1 MNISKSTPYVRYKE
15 NFSSTLHLGSIHVES
30 EYLDRTQKT
39 TLESIQGMT
48 WHNKVV
54 NENKELNL
62 LSEHNLFL
70 EGETHKEFFDTTPHR
85 LSVDEVHGL
94 QDIEPNEDGTFTY
107 RITSLEGEYAQI
119 YDGVN
124 NIIASSDT
132 LEPQFEI
139 TYDTNEEDLMGNIVL
154 DDTAPTH
161 TIEMSNVGTLDGI
174 MIGKT
179 LVNNILDSSE
189 EEYVCLGDYNS
200 QSITIDNS
208 VERNFGSAI
217 LTGQTLVNV
226 NKTTLNNGKINQI
239 YYPASQ
245 FNMNMMKTETTY
257 LVIVYNDGDSDVKF
271 YLNQNNFKWNNF
283 TVKAKN
289 THKTIGTTKAEILD
303 DIWLSCGEQ
312 QTTEQNIRAM
322 LIEYQEGMENWDIP
336 YFEGMQSVKM
346 PVLTTTGK
354 NLTSQRFGTYT
365 TVDGI
370 TVNSKENEISLSG
383 TAATH
388 RAFDVTTGDH
398 VGGYNDQTPHY
409 KNRRLAQKPG
419 TYTLSFTFGCDKIH
433 EAFPFTGYLLSV
445 GIVYDDDKYNN
456 YALVLNGSNP
466 DYTTISRTIEVNS
479 HINGIFIQRWYGG
492 KCDGLKVKNLQL
504 EEGSVATEYEPY
516 KSNILTTSEEVTLRG
531 VGDVKDELNLLT
543 GGLTQRIGEIV
554 FDGSENWEVVDVTK
568 NNTMAFLNRDTYK
581 IGAINGKVV
590 SDKLPTITQ
599 SFLTYDSGNGV
610 RLTTEIYI
618 NLLKSQLPTEDIA
631 GFKEWLSQ
639 NPITVQYQLATE
651 SIKTVDLTV
660 LDQDNNPTT
669 FHSYNETTHI
679 NTSSDGLVPFIEIDN
694 PKYEVMLKPNTTYT
708 IKMDRTN
715 VPKNSDFQVN
725 LAGVV
730 TSIDDD
736 VESFTVKT
744 YSTLSNNEM
753 KFIGYG
759 NKFKNVMLLEG
770 NHVNSQIEHFE
781 GMQSV
786 QTPILTTIGKNLW
799 NNYSLERGSIN
810 HLNGENLN
818 QYATQ
823 TRSKGYI
830 PIVPNTKYIATSY
843 GFDGTTSSDLIRY
856 YDSEKKFIGTSP
868 NEKSTFLRTVFQ
880 MAIDNISHVQL
891 EESSVATEY
900 EPYQSN
906 ILTVNE
912 PVELRGI
919 GDMRDEF
926 NVETGEYIQ
935 RIGEITFD
943 SGLDEIYSSTEI
955 WFNKYSANTNE
966 YNTFTNVSVF
976 GIHNIPNKRL
986 GWNLSICN
994 SFVNLGFKEG
1004 FTVGEARNGVFSDHN
1019 SQPSFYIAYGEHNN
1033 YTTQDFKDYLS
1044 KNPITIQYVLEEP
1057 IIHKIDSQ
1065 ILDQDG
1071 KQLRT
1076 FHTFE
1081 DTTHIFISSDT
1092 LIPNTNINY
1101 EITTSVATVIGSSA
1115 SFDNGEEGSPI
1126 SAVVYGESK
1135 YRDIN
1140 TGELLDEFDSEREL
1154 EIIGAESPI
1163 LTIQGELSENILST
1177 YPQVTLHSIGDIK
1190 DEIDYVNETI
1200 TRRIGKI
1207 VLDGSE
1213 KWGTVHSGRYCLEY
1227 VLNNVNRPSI
1237 DNINFK
1243 CDKLK
1248 PVSYSKE
1255 YNGTFG
1261 IALYEGSNYDFIV
1274 RTDIQT
1280 VAEFKQWL
1288 SNNPTTV
1295 YYQLAEPITESV
1307 RITPPNPQTS
1317 TASITIPT
1325 QLNHVDNK
1333 SDYVMWNP
1341 YKEHYVRYN
1350 HVQDGQPLEHYTW
1363 DNLED
1368 LNERQY
1374 IEIYDRRT
1382 YVEQEYE
1389 NYISSHESKGTTK
1402 YVLLEPNHDYTVS
1415 VRFSELPE
1423 CETVKVNLGGAEV
1436 EMDVNNPHV
1445 HITTPTPLLN
1455 NLCSI
1460 SGDGLTGK
1468 ITDILVIH
1476 CLYHEGFADIDYFEG
1491 IDGIGEVV
1499 DGGVNITLEQTN
1511 GNLIDEEFEVWNNGQ
1526 SIKMGDAKRL
1536 VVHPN
1541 TKYVVKFRRDMD
1553 KELAYTLYV
1562 QLFNKDNVK
1571 TRIVNGGATQESNTR
1586 EFTTNHDET
1595 MVRLYTSQTTNNGS
1609 THKYWDADLCYADME
1624 KDYIRPRYYD
1634 KEEILLPMQLCRIH
1648 DTYDNLYYDEAKGFY
1663 RIQQTIGHKYFTG
1676 AENENWTL
1684 IENTGRVL
1692 RFRYNNAD
1700 IQIKSLG
1707 EYMTNLLPNGTT
1719 SSPYES
1725 CTFNGTTFIV
1735 SLDIERFEIISL
1747 EQFKLWLSEHP
1758 LHLYY
1763 QLMTP
1768 IMIDLPQY
1776 NKRIEFNTYKDEIYT
1791 FFKNCKPTVFTLSVP
1806 LDQTYRFYELEQ
1818 GEGYANR
1825 VELTDECMTDE
1836 DTLYIDTI
1844 HGGGFSNLIE
1854 NPNNVETLLKPNY
1867 QGSAVS
1873 HTLTNGKV
1881 SSIKVH
1887 GFEPNETTIAN
1898 YNSTLK
1904 QYELIVQAQKGGNVN
1919 TQTLAVPYKLEVY
1932 EDGTK
1937 DRVYYSEQY
1946 NQWMFEGGSVTNPLY
1961 NASYVFNTPL
1971 EVFKGIAPR
1980 TGLIAE
1986 IKVKFNSGTTS
1997 ARIYYSLDGGATTA
2011 YSTLR
2016 SMTDEVEYYI
2026 GFFNTGGTKLDYAT
2040 KLSAEAEYTNL
2051 APLSSTLPESLIIT
2065 QIQNITECTFTL
2077 DKTYYFDSWIQPL
2090 ELDVYNGETII
2101 TEQSGAIVTI
2111 NNNGLHKDALTYTDE
2126 TYTVYWTYVGGEG
2139 NVTITLGGTKVEVV
2153 GTQGYATLKTAID
2166 GVQDG
2171 LIIGGYNLS
2180 IKDLMLI
2187 KGERIEDLAYFE
2199 GSRAVGTAFVDEDG
2213 ETKYKIT
2220 LVTGSHL
2227 IQHNFED
2234 RITFEDDKKHNVV
2247 ITKLLGTK
2255 PNKQ

>member
-54 NENKELNL
+54 NENRELNL
-62 LSEHNLFL
+62 LSEHSLLL

-85 LSVDEVHGL
+85 LSVDEIHGL
-94 QDIEPNEDGTFTY
+94 QDVEPNEDGTFTY
-107 RITSLEGEYAQI
+107 RVTSLEGEYAQI

-124 NIIASSDT
+124 NIVASSDT

-139 TYDTNEEDLMGNIVL
+139 IYDTNEEDLMGNIVL
-154 DDTAPTH
+154 DDTAPNH
-161 TIEMSNVGTLDGI
+161 TIEMSNVGTLDGV
-174 MIGKT
+174 MTGKT
-179 LVNNILDSSE
+179 LVNNILDSSD
-189 EEYVCLGDYNS
+189 EEYVCLGEYNS
-200 QSITIDNS
+200 QSITINNS
-208 VERNFGSAI
+208 VEGNFKSAI
-217 LTGQTLVNV
+217 LKGQTLVNV
-226 NKTTLNNGKINQI
+226 LSGEKKDLSNNEGGNGLIDFLVNQNLKANAVYTAIFKVETNAELLRVGITATSSSWNSSSATYANGNNKILLTTT
-239 YYPASQ
+239 
-245 FNMNMMKTETTY
+245 TETAY
-257 LVIVYNDGDSDVKF
+257 SLRFRYNDTSLKSLVVS
-271 YLNQNNFKWNNF
+271 N
-283 TVKAKN
+283 V
-289 THKTIGTTKAEILD
+289 
-303 DIWLSCGEQ
+303 
-312 QTTEQNIRAM
+312 M
-322 LIEYQEGMENWDIP
+322 LIEGDYTNVVVP

-346 PVLTTTGK
+346 PVLKTVGK
-354 NLTSQRFGTYT
+354 NLFDLENS
-365 TVDGI
+365 GI
-370 TVNSKENEISLSG
+370 RNEDN
-383 TAATH
+383 
-388 RAFDVTTGDH
+388 FDKSI
-398 VGGYNDQTPHY
+398 GGYGLWGFPV
-409 KNRRLAQKPG
+409 K
-419 TYTLSFTFGCDKIH
+419 LSPNTS
-433 EAFPFTGYLLSV
+433 Y
-445 GIVYDDDKYNN
+445 
-456 YALVLNGSNP
+456 
-466 DYTTISRTIEVNS
+466 TISRKDNSGYGTNVDFMINNVLHYANYKWLIGSHSQSANVQYNSITTNNDGIIWLLFNSNFDKVNQALD
-479 HINGIFIQRWYGG
+479 ICEYIQI
-492 KCDGLKVKNLQL
+492 
-504 EEGSVATEYEPY
+504 EEGSTISPFEPF
-516 KSNILTTSEEVTLRG
+516 KSDILTVNEEVELRG
-531 VGDVKDELNLLT
+531 IVDVKDELNLLT
-543 GGLTQRIGEIV
+543 GEVTQRIHEVILDGNTLWNYGNTESGWNQTGEAKA
-554 FDGSENWEVVDVTK
+554 FYSQQATHNKLFANKKK
-568 NNTMAFLNRDTYK
+568 NGISITDKMETV
-581 IGAINGKVV
+581 IGANITVNKYDTDCFGLGNLGYVIIRKTGV
-590 SDKLPTITQ
+590 STPEELQ
-599 SFLTYDSGNGV
+599 
-610 RLTTEIYI
+610 
-618 NLLKSQLPTEDIA
+618 Q
-631 GFKEWLSQ
+631 WLSE
-639 NPITVQYQLATE
+639 NPITVQYELEE
-651 SIKTVDLTV
+651 STVKTVDLTV

-708 IKMDRTN
+708 IKMNRTN
-715 VPKNSDFQVN
+715 VPENSDFQVN

-730 TSIDDD
+730 TSIDND
-736 VESFTVKT
+736 VESFTVQT

-753 KFIGYG
+753 KFIGCG

-786 QTPILTTIGKNLW
+786 ENPSLETVGKNLFNKDAFYNDW
-799 NNYSLERGSIN
+799 KSKEPTYVYKEFVDGQEVLKVNNFYHLYSEEKGFKIKVKKNVPLTISFDCKKA
-810 HLNGENLN
+810 GEE
-818 QYATQ
+818 
-823 TRSKGYI
+823 
-830 PIVPNTKYIATSY
+830 
-843 GFDGTTSSDLIRY
+843 TTNAVFTIRY
-856 YDSEKKFIGTSP
+856 GEGKYRPFSICHKDEWVHNFIDITPTRDYITICSGY
-868 NEKSTFLRTVFQ
+868 NNNGYFYVR
-880 MAIDNISHVQL
+880 NIQI
-891 EESSVATEY
+891 EYSSAVTEY
-900 EPYQSN
+900 APHKSN

-919 GDMRDEF
+919 GNIQDEL
-926 NVETGEYIQ
+926 NLVTGELTQ
-935 RIGEITFD
+935 RIGEIV
-943 SGLDEIYSSTEI
+943 LDGSDDETWSHE
-955 WFNKYSANTNE
+955 ATNDLTSRFFMKLPGYE
-966 YNTFTNVSVF
+966 NFSNNQIV
-976 GIHNIPNKRL
+976 
-986 GWNLSICN
+986 
-994 SFVNLGFKEG
+994 SFVNDKLPEKDIYELDEEGTLSGWGGLYVRIKNDKLITPSTLNFK
-1004 FTVGEARNGVFSDHN
+1004 TWL
-1019 SQPSFYIAYGEHNN
+1019 Q
-1033 YTTQDFKDYLS
+1033 Q
-1044 KNPITIQYVLEEP
+1044 NPITVQYQLTTKSVKTVDL
-1057 IIHKIDSQ
+1057 S

-1081 DTTHIFISSDT
+1081 DTTHIFTSSDT
-1092 LIPNTNINY
+1092 LIPNTNIDY
-1101 EITTSVATVIGSSA
+1101 EITTSVATVTGSSA

-1154 EIIGAESPI
+1154 EIIGVESPI

-1177 YPQVTLHSIGDIK
+1177 YPQVTLHSIGDIR
-1190 DEIDYVNETI
+1190 DEIDYVNETV
-1200 TRRIGKI
+1200 TRRIGEV

-1213 KWGTVHSGRYCLEY
+1213 GWGYAGNDDGTMRFNLPISDFKNYGESSNGKNLINNKLPKVDFSTNGNKYGVSTWCNHVVFFTEHT
-1227 VLNNVNRPSI
+1227 NVN
-1237 DNINFK
+1237 D
-1243 CDKLK
+1243 
-1248 PVSYSKE
+1248 
-1255 YNGTFG
+1255 
-1261 IALYEGSNYDFIV
+1261 
-1274 RTDIQT
+1274 
-1280 VAEFKQWL
+1280 FKQWL

-1295 YYQLAEPITESV
+1295 QYELVEPITESV
-1307 RITPPNPQTS
+1307 RITPPNPQTY

-1325 QLNHVDNK
+1325 QLNHVEDT
-1333 SDYVMWNP
+1333 SDYVIWNP

-1389 NYISSHESKGTTK
+1389 NYISSHESKGATK

-1415 VRFSELPE
+1415 VRFSELPK

-1460 SGDGLTGK
+1460 LGDGLTGK

-1491 IDGIGEVV
+1491 IDGIGEIV
-1499 DGGVNITLEQTN
+1499 DGGVNITMQQCN
-1511 GNLIDEEFEVWNNGQ
+1511 GNILDEEP
-1526 SIKMGDAKRL
+1526 
-1536 VVHPN
+1536 VVFSSGN
-1541 TKYVVKFRRDMD
+1541 YVGFGYSGSTTKYGIKVRPLTQYRANFITQGDNGVVLIND
-1553 KELAYTLYV
+1553 KNEQIKKVGANQSFVTTQDTEWLKIYTAPSSTGSADRYYDFELIYP
-1562 QLFNKDNVK
+1562 
-1571 TRIVNGGATQESNTR
+1571 
-1586 EFTTNHDET
+1586 EFYKEG
-1595 MVRLYTSQTTNNGS
+1595 V
-1609 THKYWDADLCYADME
+1609 
-1624 KDYIRPRYYD
+1624 IRPRYYD
-1634 KEEILLPMQLCRIH
+1634 IEELILPMQLCRIH

-1676 AENENWTL
+1676 TEGENWTL

-1791 FFKNCKPTVFTLSVP
+1791 FFKNCKPTVFTLGVP
-1806 LDQTYRFYELEQ
+1806 LDKTYRFYELEQ

-1844 HGGGFSNLIE
+1844 HGSGFSNLIE

-1937 DRVYYSEQY
+1937 DKVYYSEQY
-1946 NQWMFEGGSVTNPLY
+1946 NQWIFEGGSVTSPLY

-2016 SMTDEVEYYI
+2016 NMTDEVEYYI

-2101 TEQSGAIVTI
+2101 TEQSGSIVTI

-2139 NVTITLGGTKVEVV
+2139 NVTITLGGAKVEVV

-2227 IQHNFED
+2227 VQHNFED

-2247 ITKLLGTK
+2247 VTKLLGNK
-2255 PNKQ
+2255 PNKK

>member
-62 LSEHNLFL
+62 LSEHSLLL

-94 QDIEPNEDGTFTY
+94 QDVEPNEDGTVTY
-107 RITSLEGEYAQI
+107 RVTSLEGEYAQI
-119 YDGVN
+119 YDGIN
-124 NIIASSDT
+124 NIVASSDT

-139 TYDTNEEDLMGNIVL
+139 TYDTNEEDLMGSIVL

-208 VERNFGSAI
+208 VEGNFKSAM
-217 LTGQTLVNV
+217 LEGQTLVNV

-322 LIEYQEGMENWDIP
+322 LIEYQDGMENWDIP
-336 YFEGMQSVKM
+336 FFEGMQSIQM
-346 PVLTTTGK
+346 PILKTTGK
-354 NLTSQRFGTYT
+354 NLFDINSVSISGNVIIENNTITITPNGTW
-365 TVDGI
+365 
-370 TVNSKENEISLSG
+370 ENQAI
-383 TAATH
+383 
-388 RAFDVTTGDH
+388 
-398 VGGYNDQTPHY
+398 
-409 KNRRLAQKPG
+409 
-419 TYTLSFTFGCDKIH
+419 
-433 EAFPFTGYLLSV
+433 
-445 GIVYDDDKYNN
+445 
-456 YALVLNGSNP
+456 
-466 DYTTISRTIEVNS
+466 TTISVNHGESYVLSLNNGVDNSNTGSIKIYDGESVKNILIAQSTSGVAGGRVLKFTPNTNKIKVVIEQYGS
-479 HINGIFIQRWYGG
+479 DGIFIMS
-492 KCDGLKVKNLQL
+492 DIQL
-504 EEGSVATEYEPY
+504 EQGSTATKYEPF
-516 KSNILTTSEEVTLRG
+516 KSNILTVNEPVELRG
-531 VGDVKDELNLLT
+531 VGDVKDELDLIT
-543 GGLTQRIGEIV
+543 GELNQRIGEV
-554 FDGSENWEVVDVTK
+554 LLDGGENW
-568 NNTMAFLNRDTYK
+568 
-581 IGAINGKVV
+581 
-590 SDKLPTITQ
+590 
-599 SFLTYDSGNGV
+599 V
-610 RLTTEIYI
+610 RRTTEDNKDGFEDTLCFYYRTT
-618 NLLKSQLPTEDIA
+618 NMSEEYGLKPQVLCDRFNYLDKGYSKTSESISSYKDGTYGNQDIFIRIKRERLETEDLD
-631 GFKEWLSQ
+631 GFKKWLKT
-639 NPITVQYQLATE
+639 NILTVQYPIE
-651 SIKTVDLTV
+651 KVIKTVDLTV
-660 LDQDNNPTT
+660 LDQDNNPAT
-669 FHSYNETTHI
+669 FHTYNETTHI

-715 VPKNSDFQVN
+715 VPENSDFQVN

-736 VESFTVKT
+736 VESFTVQT

-753 KFIGYG
+753 KFIGHG

-786 QTPILTTIGKNLW
+786 ENPSLETVGKNLV
-799 NNYSLERGSIN
+799 SKTIRGVQTNQGDILQSEIYRG
-810 HLNGENLN
+810 LASKDLIKVKKGETYNLSGEPMPSETYA
-818 QYATQ
+818 YATFDIN
-823 TRSKGYI
+823 KNFLGMFWG
-830 PIVPNTKYIATSY
+830 ATY
-843 GFDGTTSSDLIRY
+843 NVSDDVSFVR
-856 YDSEKKFIGTSP
+856 
-868 NEKSTFLRTVFQ
+868 TFMIYNKDTDLSNAT
-880 MAIDNISHVQL
+880 MQL
-891 EESSVATEY
+891 EENSVVTSY
-900 EPYQSN
+900 EPYKSN
-906 ILTVNE
+906 ILTINE
-912 PVELRGI
+912 PVELRSI
-919 GDMRDEF
+919 GGVKDEL
-926 NVETGEYIQ
+926 NLMTGEYIQ
-935 RIGEITFD
+935 RIGEYIYNGESVVSYNGNIGGYLTIINVGGNI
-943 SGLDEIYSSTEI
+943 GLEIADGMGVISD
-955 WFNKYSANTNE
+955 KLL
-966 YNTFTNVSVF
+966 
-976 GIHNIPNKRL
+976 NI
-986 GWNLSICN
+986 
-994 SFVNLGFKEG
+994 
-1004 FTVGEARNGVFSDHN
+1004 
-1019 SQPSFYIAYGEHNN
+1019 SFYKSNVGVYGNFDNRLYIYDKTVNSADE
-1033 YTTQDFKDYLS
+1033 FKAKHIGTVFNFVLS
-1044 KNPITIQYVLEEP
+1044 EQLVKTVDL
-1057 IIHKIDSQ
+1057 S

-1081 DTTHIFISSDT
+1081 DTTHIFTSSDT

-1115 SFDNGEEGSPI
+1115 SFDNGENGSPI

-1154 EIIGAESPI
+1154 EIIGVESPI

-1200 TRRIGKI
+1200 TRRIGEI

-1213 KWGTVHSGRYCLEY
+1213 KWGKLNNNRYCLEY
-1227 VLNNVNRPSI
+1227 VLNNVNRPNT

-1248 PVSYSKE
+1248 PISYSEE
-1255 YNGTFG
+1255 YGGTFG
-1261 IALYEGSNYDFIV
+1261 IALFAGVNYDFIV

-1280 VAEFKQWL
+1280 VEEFKQWL

-1307 RITPPNPQTS
+1307 RIIPPNPQTS

-1325 QLNHVDNK
+1325 QLNHVEDT
-1333 SDYVMWNP
+1333 SDYVIWNP

-1350 HVQDGQPLEHYTW
+1350 YVQDGQPLEHYTW

-1389 NYISSHESKGTTK
+1389 NYISSHESKGATK

-1415 VRFSELPE
+1415 VRFSELPK

-1491 IDGIGEVV
+1491 IDGIGEIV
-1499 DGGVNITLEQTN
+1499 DGGVNITITQCN
-1511 GNLIDEEFEVWNNGQ
+1511 GNLLPNISSDLLHNSGNNIGGFYGTIKPNKEYRFSIQEHEVGANGGSYFRVYDENNTILNTKENTNGQ
-1526 SIKMGDAKRL
+1526 SIINNTYKPIRIRVSTPYNAK
-1536 VVHPN
+1536 
-1541 TKYVVKFRRDMD
+1541 KYS
-1553 KELAYTLYV
+1553 YY
-1562 QLFNKDNVK
+1562 K
-1571 TRIVNGGATQESNTR
+1571 T
-1586 EFTTNHDET
+1586 
-1595 MVRLYTSQTTNNGS
+1595 MTSNGS
-1609 THKYWDADLCYADME
+1609 ANRYYDVELCYADMA
-1624 KDYIRPRYYD
+1624 KDYIRPRHTD
-1634 KEEILLPMQLCRIH
+1634 TKELILPMQLCRIH

-1818 GEGYANR
+1818 GECYANR
-1825 VELTDECMTDE
+1825 VELTDERMTDE

-1844 HGGGFSNLIE
+1844 HGSGFSNLIE

-1937 DRVYYSEQY
+1937 DKVYYSEQY
-1946 NQWMFEGGSVTNPLY
+1946 NQWMFEGGSVTNPPY
-1961 NASYVFNTPL
+1961 NSSYIFNTPL

-1997 ARIYYSLDGGATTA
+1997 ARIYYSLDGGATTS

-2139 NVTITLGGTKVEVV
+2139 NVTITLGGARVEVV

-2187 KGERIEDLAYFE
+2187 KGERIDDLAYFE
-2199 GSRAVGTAFVDEDG
+2199 GSRAVGTAFVDKDG

-2227 IQHNFED
+2227 VQHNFED
-2234 RITFEDDKKHNVV
+2234 RIAFEDDKKHNVV